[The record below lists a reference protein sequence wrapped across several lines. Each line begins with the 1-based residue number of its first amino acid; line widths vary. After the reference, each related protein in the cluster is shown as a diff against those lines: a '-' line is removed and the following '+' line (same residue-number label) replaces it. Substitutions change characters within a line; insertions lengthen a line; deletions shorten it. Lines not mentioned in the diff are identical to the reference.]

1 MTGCPEM
8 PLIFPLNSI
17 RPSTH
22 WLGGRE
28 TYSSTSNTIISKRLK
43 KITPASIMLLQ
54 RLLVAVVI
62 FGALGFSA
70 NAIAPPKI
78 RADQS
83 PAVAV
88 TNAERFAL
96 GLPPLPPRRPA
107 TPRQVAPRSGSSPVP
122 LITYTCLIGVRQTS
136 NNQFMGH
143 LTPATSRNAI
153 RLQTSAV
160 NALVSTFKIPIGAT
174 SQSGMLVYDTS
185 NGLVLA
191 GLSTSSTN
199 PLMWPTLYNY
209 VTLSSL
215 EPPSDTPP
223 SYTNGYFESAIWSYD
238 VATQILTPQWVNPVN
253 APIAVINLNA
263 DVLSL
268 NGDHVS
274 ITKSEGVDA
283 SLHVSQVLSD

>member
-1 MTGCPEM
+1 MTGCPEV

-17 RPSTH
+17 RPSIH

-43 KITPASIMLLQ
+43 KFTPAPIMLLQ
-54 RLLVAVVI
+54 RLLIALI

-83 PAVAV
+83 PAVAL

-96 GLPPLPPRRPA
+96 GLPPLPPRR
-107 TPRQVAPRSGSSPVP
+107 R
-122 LITYTCLIGVRQTS
+122 IYTCLIGLRQTS
-136 NNQFMGH
+136 NNQFMGY

-160 NALVSTFKIPIGAT
+160 NALVSTFKIPIGVT

-191 GLSTSSTN
+191 GLATSSTN
-199 PLMWPTLYNY
+199 PLMWTTLYNY

-238 VATQILTPQWVNPVN
+238 IGTQILTPQWVNPAG
-253 APIAVINLNA
+253 APTAVINLNA

-274 ITKSEGVDA
+274 ITKLEGVDT